1 MPNSYVVTDPI
12 GIKDSFM
19 RCEARPQQSL
29 KEIPWFSNI
38 VEAENFC
45 MSPVGSEDR
54 LVDKAKKDFLKRRA
68 IMRNIMF
75 KKWAKEMQS

>member
-1 MPNSYVVTDPI
+1 MPNSYFVTDPT
-12 GIKDSFM
+12 GIRDSFM
-19 RCEARPQQSL
+19 RSEVRPQPNL

>member
-1 MPNSYVVTDPI
+1 MPNSYVVTDPK
-12 GIKDSFM
+12 GIRDSFM
-19 RCEARPQQSL
+19 RCEARPQPNL

-68 IMRNIMF
+68 IMRKIVF
-75 KKWAKEMQS
+75 KKMIEEMKS

>member
-19 RCEARPQQSL
+19 RCEVRPQPNL

-75 KKWAKEMQS
+75 KKWEKEMQS

>member
-1 MPNSYVVTDPI
+1 MPNSYFVTDPK
-12 GIKDSFM
+12 GIRDSFM
-19 RCEARPQQSL
+19 RCEARPQPNL

-54 LVDKAKKDFLKRRA
+54 LVDNAKKDFLKRRA
-68 IMRNIMF
+68 IMRKIMF

>member
-12 GIKDSFM
+12 GIRDSFM
-19 RCEARPQQSL
+19 RCEARPQPNL

>member
-1 MPNSYVVTDPI
+1 MPNSYFVTDPT
-12 GIKDSFM
+12 GIRDSVM
-19 RCEARPQQSL
+19 RSEARPQPNL

-68 IMRNIMF
+68 IMRKIVF
-75 KKWAKEMQS
+75 KKMIEEMGL

>member
-1 MPNSYVVTDPI
+1 MPTSSYYAGVT
-12 GIKDSFM
+12 DSFM
-19 RCEARPQQSL
+19 RCEARPQPNL

>member
-1 MPNSYVVTDPI
+1 MPNSYFVTDPT
-12 GIKDSFM
+12 GIRDSFM
-19 RCEARPQQSL
+19 RCEVRPQPNL

>member
-1 MPNSYVVTDPI
+1 MPNSYFVTNPT
-12 GIKDSFM
+12 GIRDSFM
-19 RCEARPQQSL
+19 RCEARPQPNL

>member
-1 MPNSYVVTDPI
+1 MPTSSYYAGVT
-12 GIKDSFM
+12 DSFM
-19 RCEARPQQSL
+19 RCEAKPQPNL

-75 KKWAKEMQS
+75 KKWEKEMQS

>member
-1 MPNSYVVTDPI
+1 MPNSYFVTDPK
-12 GIKDSFM
+12 GITDSVM
-19 RCEARPQQSL
+19 RCEARPQPNL

>member
-1 MPNSYVVTDPI
+1 MPNSYVVTDPT
-12 GIKDSFM
+12 GIRDSFM
-19 RCEARPQQSL
+19 RCEVRPQPNL

-68 IMRNIMF
+68 IMRKIVF
-75 KKWAKEMQS
+75 KKMIEEMKP

>member
-1 MPNSYVVTDPI
+1 MPNSYFVTDPK
-12 GIKDSFM
+12 GIRDSFM
-19 RCEARPQQSL
+19 RCEARPQPNL